1 MLLGAGYD
9 LSRGVRKPMY
19 VALEP
24 GSILKIH
31 AKNPEAIS
39 PLYEKGIS
47 SIGGKLGYGTF
58 LPIPVLK

>member
-47 SIGGKLGYGTF
+47 SIGGS
-58 LPIPVLK
+58 